1 MSQSAGYDEANP
13 ESILQFGVRIRNCT
27 AREICGIANEPTPVE
42 RSSASSMKGVL
53 GRVVEQYYGI
63 PRNNSPEPDF
73 PRAKVELKVVP
84 LEIKNDEFGIKEP
97 TSISLINY
105 MTLVDERWDEAS
117 VRKKL
122 NSILFVFFEFVEK
135 SPLDSRV
142 KDVVLWHPTVVD
154 NALFEIDWLKTW
166 QMVYDGEA
174 HHLSETIAEV
184 LAPRRKGPG
193 GAKERLRPQPH
204 NLAQPAKARAFALK
218 TRFTNQIFEERVLH
232 RPFESAISPSLLKR
246 VRQHGPAAAAEH
258 CQNILRPLVGR
269 RLDAIARDYG
279 TKLGFAKNIAAT
291 IIKDALG
298 IKNRRSRIREFE
310 QWGLE
315 VKTLNLRRIRWNA
328 FRISFFP
335 CV

>member
-1 MSQSAGYDEANP
+1 
-13 ESILQFGVRIRNCT
+13 
-27 AREICGIANEPTPVE
+27 
-42 RSSASSMKGVL
+42 MKGVL

-184 LAPRRKGPG
+184 LAPSTEG
-193 GAKERLRPQPH
+193 
-204 NLAQPAKARAFALK
+204 
-218 TRFTNQIFEERVLH
+218 TR
-232 RPFESAISPSLLKR
+232 
-246 VRQHGPAAAAEH
+246 
-258 CQNILRPLVGR
+258 
-269 RLDAIARDYG
+269 
-279 TKLGFAKNIAAT
+279 
-291 IIKDALG
+291 
-298 IKNRRSRIREFE
+298 
-310 QWGLE
+310 WG
-315 VKTLNLRRIRWNA
+315 
-328 FRISFFP
+328 
-335 CV
+335 